1 MSGLNISLQVNGNSD
16 SSKLAVNATSAQSA
30 VFTATSYLVTTDVD
44 VFVTTGASPTAL
56 ADGTDQILLAGN
68 SYRILPLIV
77 GERFAF
83 ITSGGSGNVYL
94 TPNA

>member
-1 MSGLNISLQVNGNSD
+1 MSGVNISLQISAGGD
-16 SSKLAVNATSAQSA
+16 AEKLAVSATSAQSA

-44 VFVTTGASPTAL
+44 VFVRTGSSPTAL
-56 ADGTDQILLAGN
+56 ATGVDQILLAGN
-68 SYRILPLIV
+68 SYRVVPLII

-83 ITSGGSGNVYL
+83 ITGGASGNVYL